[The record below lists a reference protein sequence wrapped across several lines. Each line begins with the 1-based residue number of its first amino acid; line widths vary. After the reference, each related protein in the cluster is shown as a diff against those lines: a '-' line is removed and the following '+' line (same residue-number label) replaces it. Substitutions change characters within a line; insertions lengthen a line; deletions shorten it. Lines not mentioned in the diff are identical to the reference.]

1 MSLCRALYIHIPF
14 CKSKCFYCSFV
25 SFEKKE
31 AFVLLYL
38 EALKKEA
45 KAYKGFSAETLYVGG
60 GTPTVLST
68 DQIKSLFSIIH
79 SNFKIAAGAEVTL
92 EVNPATFDLQ
102 KAKALSDLGVNRIS
116 LGVQSLND
124 RNLKWLGRPHT
135 AQEAISAF
143 DLLRRVRFNNI
154 NCDLIYGLPGQTE
167 TEIKED
173 VEQLGLRGNEHISL
187 YSLSIAEGSCL
198 HARNIQPLSAQHQA
212 AQYRFVVELLKGK
225 GFLHYEVSNFAKS
238 GYSCRHNLNYWRGGS
253 YIGLG
258 AGAHA
263 HLDGSRSWNVA
274 DLESYITMIQK
285 TGSAKEGEER
295 LLPPAR
301 FMETFLIGLR
311 LSDGVDLLELESR
324 FGVKLAQE
332 KREVLKGFIQHG
344 LLKEEGRRLKA
355 TLPGMM
361 VLDEIC
367 SRLI

>member
-1 MSLCRALYIHIPF
+1 MSLCNALYIHIPF

-31 AFVLLYL
+31 ELIPSYL

-45 KAYKGFSAETLYVGG
+45 QRHKGVFLKTLYIGG

-68 DQIKSLFSIIH
+68 DELKSLFSIIH
-79 SNFKIAAGAEVTL
+79 SNFKIADGSEVTL
-92 EVNPATFDLQ
+92 EANPATFDFK
-102 KAKALSDLGVNRIS
+102 KAEVLRDLGITRIS

-124 RNLKWLGRPHT
+124 KYLKWLGRPHT
-135 AQEAISAF
+135 AKEAISSF
-143 DLLRRVRFNNI
+143 DLLRRVGFGNI

-167 TEIKED
+167 KEIKED
-173 VEQLGLRGNEHISL
+173 IEQLVSWGSEHISL

-198 HARNIQPLSAQHQA
+198 AARNIQPVSAQHQA
-212 AQYRFVVELLKGK
+212 TQYQFVVELLKDK

-238 GYSCRHNLNYWRGGS
+238 GYFCRHNINYWRGGA

-274 DLESYITMIQK
+274 DIGSYITMIQK
-285 TGSAKEGEER
+285 TGSAKKGEER
-295 LLPPAR
+295 LSRFKR

-311 LSDGVDLLELESR
+311 LSEGIDFLELESR

-332 KREVLKGFIQHG
+332 KKDVLKGFIQHG
-344 LLKEEGRRLKA
+344 LLTEEGRCLKA
-355 TLPGMM
+355 TLQGMM